1 MATNAP
7 IPACVACE
15 LALLPIKRQK
25 LALLSLYLG
34 LARQLALANATPANV
49 RQDKAWK
56 VLVHWSLPSLATANP
71 RSTM

>member
-15 LALLPIKRQK
+15 LALLPTKRQK

-34 LARQLALANATPANV
+34 LARQLALAKATSANAT
-49 RQDKAWK
+49 QDEA
-56 VLVHWSLPSLATANP
+56 
-71 RSTM
+71 